1 MLEVEFTPAP
11 RVLRGLDAIA
21 AYLHVSRATAHRY
34 IENYALPAMRLS
46 CYITTTS
53 LIDLW
58 IITVWSHQ
66 RRTSKAD
73 EGQEGHATS
82 EKWASGIS
90 KLTNKA

>member
-21 AYLHVSRATAHRY
+21 AYLHVSRATVYRY

-66 RRTSKAD
+66 RQTSKAE

-82 EKWASGIS
+82 EQ
-90 KLTNKA
+90 